1 MLHCKQ
7 VLSRSAQVHAASCH
21 TQLHVTYHP
30 RMTGPKEEK
39 GAAVISSAR
48 SSFTAGFAVV
58 LACCE
63 TVSVLCT
70 EPAQPVHR
78 AAVVLPAG
86 FSVREVVSAAKPRG
100 YIEYVAA
107 CPIHGAGKRLDRWK
121 EVADFMRAHHGC
133 RRVRPCKELQ
143 HRLTH
148 AQNSCC

>member
-1 MLHCKQ
+1 MLRYKQ
-7 VLSRSAQVHAASCH
+7 VSSRSAQVHAASCH
-21 TQLHVTYHP
+21 TIAGYIPLANDRPAGRIYC
-30 RMTGPKEEK
+30 
-39 GAAVISSAR
+39 AAAP
-48 SSFTAGFAVV
+48 A
-58 LACCE
+58 
-63 TVSVLCT
+63 

-133 RRVRPCKELQ
+133 RRARPCNELQ

-148 AQNSCC
+148 MHRKT